1 MVFGLY
7 VQVGLAW
14 LMRKKCGEEGNHLY
28 SLENEIR
35 NKRFRSFGY
44 ILLQSILLHA
54 IQKKKKGREEKV
66 LRSKSNID
74 LVFTLENFLLEIDNI
89 CADTKNKIFKRWG
102 HVGSQAILEII
113 SKMFP
118 LAQNVHVSLVIC
130 HYWCSRLLVKVNW
143 LKSGSTER
151 QFPKGE
157 MHIQAL
163 PFLIFSP
170 CFVVLKCFQ
179 SLISMF
185 LSEPMYPEIYFL
197 FCMLTASLGL
207 SSQGISYQCVIHF

>member
-1 MVFGLY
+1 M
-7 VQVGLAW
+7 
-14 LMRKKCGEEGNHLY
+14 
-28 SLENEIR
+28 
-35 NKRFRSFGY
+35 
-44 ILLQSILLHA
+44 
-54 IQKKKKGREEKV
+54 
-66 LRSKSNID
+66 
-74 LVFTLENFLLEIDNI
+74 FTLENFLLEIDNI

-163 PFLIFSP
+163 PFLIFFPMFCSSKMFP
-170 CFVVLKCFQ
+170 KSYFYVSLRTYVPWNLFPVLYADCFPRFIK
-179 SLISMF
+179 SGHF
-185 LSEPMYPEIYFL
+185 LSMCYSFLKQVFVTFSYLWDSEPEI
-197 FCMLTASLGL
+197 
-207 SSQGISYQCVIHF
+207 